1 MSSGPSL
8 QPDGE
13 RPVGVLL
20 MTYGSPSNREELVAY
35 LRSVRGGRE
44 PEPELVEE
52 FLRRY
57 QVVGWSPLIRITTA
71 QGAALQDLL
80 DATDGPGRYRVE
92 VGMLHSE
99 PRIPAVVARLAEGG
113 VRRVIGIVLSPQYSS
128 IIMGRYNQALEATTG
143 AGPLGPDGTVIV
155 AGAWHDQP
163 AFLDALAE
171 RTLQALA
178 RLPDGGR
185 GVPVLFT
192 AHSMPR
198 AVVDREPGYIDQ
210 LMETAEAVAKRV
222 GLDAEQ
228 WQFAYQSA
236 GHSPG
241 EWLRPDL
248 KELFPD
254 LLRRGH
260 RAVLV
265 VPVQF
270 LADHLEILYDLD
282 VAAREEAEEAGIA
295 FHRIE
300 LPNTQPAFIRALAA
314 VVHQLGG
321 PTSPDLRRPLG

>member
-1 MSSGPSL
+1 
-8 QPDGE
+8 
-13 RPVGVLL
+13 VVL

-35 LRSVRGGRE
+35 LRSVRGGSE

-57 QVVGWSPLIRITTA
+57 QLVGWSPLIRITTA
-71 QGAALQDLL
+71 QGAALQQLL
-80 DATDGPGRYRVE
+80 DASHGPGRYRVE
-92 VGMLHSE
+92 VAMLHSE
-99 PRIPAVVARLAEGG
+99 PSVAAVVERLAAAG
-113 VRRVIGIVLSPQYSS
+113 VERVIGIVLSPQYSS
-128 IIMGRYNQALEATTG
+128 IIMGRYNRALETATRGGPSG
-143 AGPLGPDGTVIV
+143 ADIPVTV
-155 AGAWHDQP
+155 AGAWHDLPQ
-163 AFLDALAE
+163 FLDALAE
-171 RTLQALA
+171 RTREALA

-192 AHSMPR
+192 AHSMPK
-198 AVVDREPGYIDQ
+198 AVVDREPGYVDQ
-210 LMETAEAVAKRV
+210 LMETAEAVAKRL
-222 GLDAEQ
+222 GLDAER

-248 KELFPD
+248 KELFPG
-254 LLRRGH
+254 LARRGH
-260 RAVLV
+260 EAVLV

-314 VVHQLGG
+314 VVHRTSSG
-321 PTSPDLRRPLG
+321 PS

>member
-1 MSSGPSL
+1 VSGPSG
-8 QPDGE
+8 QRTGGRGPSS
-13 RPVGVLL
+13 PTGVLL
-20 MTYGSPSNREELVAY
+20 MTYGTPSNREELSAY
-35 LRSVRGGRE
+35 LRSVRAGRE
-44 PEPELVEE
+44 PGPELEAE

-57 QVVGWSPLIRITTA
+57 EVVGWSPLIRITRA
-71 QGAALQDLL
+71 QGAALQELL
-80 DATDGPGRYRVE
+80 DAEHGPGSHRVE

-99 PRIPAVVARLAEGG
+99 PRIAQATERLAAAG
-113 VRRVIGIVLSPQYSS
+113 VERVIGIVLSPQYSS
-128 IIMGRYNQALEATTG
+128 VIMGRYNQALEAA
-143 AGPLGPDGTVIV
+143 AGPLGPDGRVTV
-155 AGAWHDQP
+155 AGAWHDLP

-171 RTLQALA
+171 RTREAMA

-185 GVPVLFT
+185 GAPVLLT
-192 AHSMPR
+192 AHSLPK
-198 AVVDREPGYIDQ
+198 AVVDREPGYVDQ
-210 LMETAEAVAKRV
+210 LVETAEAVAKRV

-228 WQFAYQSA
+228 WRFAYQSA

-254 LLRRGH
+254 LAQRGH
-260 RAVLV
+260 AAVLV

-314 VVHQLGG
+314 VV
-321 PTSPDLRRPLG
+321 RRELAA

>member
-1 MSSGPSL
+1 VSRSRQRTG
-8 QPDGE
+8 G
-13 RPVGVLL
+13 RPTGVLP
-20 MTYGSPSNREELVAY
+20 MTYGSPSNRVELSAY
-35 LRSVRGGRE
+35 LRSVGGGGE
-44 PEPELVEE
+44 PGAELEAE

-57 QVVGWSPLIRITTA
+57 ELVGWSPLIRITSE
-71 QGAALQDLL
+71 QGAALQELL
-80 DATDGPGRYRVE
+80 DATYGPGRYLVE

-99 PRIPAVVARLAEGG
+99 PRIGGAVERLAAAG
-113 VRRVIGIVLSPQYSS
+113 VERVIGIVLSPQYSS
-128 IIMGRYNQALEATTG
+128 VIMGRYNQALEA
-143 AGPLGPDGTVIV
+143 AVGPLGPDGRATV
-155 AGAWHDQP
+155 AGAWHDLP
-163 AFLDALAE
+163 AFLDTLAE
-171 RTLQALA
+171 RTREALA

-185 GVPVLFT
+185 GVPVLLT
-192 AHSMPR
+192 AHSLPKS
-198 AVVDREPGYIDQ
+198 VVDREPGYVDQ
-210 LMETAEAVAKRV
+210 LIETAKPVAKRA

-254 LLRRGH
+254 LARRGH
-260 RAVLV
+260 TAVLV

-314 VVHQLGG
+314 VV
-321 PTSPDLRRPLG
+321 RRESARDD